1 MNNPKNCPHCGS
13 SVETWTTDKETGIK
27 CTLCPASMTHDG
39 SLSALIAMWNT
50 RVKSKPSREDL
61 TDNTFMGYKHD
72 ALRDAFNVIANPKN
86 PKGPID
92 AVINRCDFD
101 LFNAAAIFVA
111 SSRLEMVRVRPKGK
125 VRVIGAGYHACMGA

>member
-1 MNNPKNCPHCGS
+1 MDYPKNCPHCGS
-13 SVETWTTDKETGIK
+13 LVETWTTDKETGIK

-50 RVKSKPSREDL
+50 RAEAQPRTGSL
-61 TDNTFMGYKHD
+61 TDDTFMGYKHD
-72 ALRDAFNVIANPKN
+72 ALRAAFRVIDNPQN
-86 PKGPID
+86 PKGQID

-111 SSRLEMVRVRPKGK
+111 GSPLEMVQGKQKGK
-125 VRVIGAGYHACMGA
+125 VRVIGAGYYACVGA